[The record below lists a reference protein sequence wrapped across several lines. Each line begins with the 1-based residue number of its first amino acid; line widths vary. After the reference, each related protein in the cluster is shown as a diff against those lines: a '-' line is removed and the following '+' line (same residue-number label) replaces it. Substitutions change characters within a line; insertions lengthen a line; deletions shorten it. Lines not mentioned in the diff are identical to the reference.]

1 MAISYRV
8 KRLLWSR
15 SGGFCQNLSCR
26 NDFFA
31 FFEDGTISSIEELAH
46 IIARSDKGPRGTD
59 QMELT
64 LRDEYDNII
73 LLCPNCHSLIDKNP
87 SQFSVGLLRN
97 WKSDHESTIKDA
109 FVVPVFKNRKAL
121 SNEVHGLLRRNKQI
135 FMEYGPH
142 SKHSGSL
149 LTDASEVWIRYIHS
163 TILPNN
169 RQIVKLLSGNEHL
182 LNDHEKSVLQDFII
196 HQEAFEYNHISGDKT
211 TSAPTFPREIQDIL
225 KEQNKCQN

>member
-1 MAISYRV
+1 MAISDRV

-15 SGGFCQNLSCR
+15 SGGFCQNPNCR

-46 IIARSDKGPRGTD
+46 IIAKSNKRPRGAD
-59 QMELT
+59 QMEQA
-64 LRDEYDNII
+64 LRDEYENII

-87 SQFSVGLLRN
+87 TQFSVELLRK
-97 WKSDHESTIKDA
+97 WKSEHEKTITNA
-109 FVVPVFKNRKAL
+109 FVVPVFNSREAL
-121 SNEVHGLLRRNKQI
+121 SNEVHSLLRMNKQI

-142 SKHSGSL
+142 SEHSDSL
-149 LTDASEVWIRYIHS
+149 LTDASEVWGRYVHS

-182 LNDHEKSVLQDFII
+182 LNDHEKSVFQKFII
-196 HQEAFEYNHISGDKT
+196 HQEAFEYNHISGDKI
-211 TSAPTFPREIQDIL
+211 TSAPIFPEEFTYIL
-225 KEQNKCQN
+225 KE